1 MVITLTPTAVGT
13 VGVVAGDFGLELAPQ
28 GGTTTHDLYT
38 CTAPESGSRASV
50 ALTIVSS
57 AGTSPSATP
66 SDDGTDDGGGDSPA
80 PTETVTET
88 TTASATTTVTS
99 TVSSTATVTHRT
111 TAQISRTPLGGA
123 QTGGG
128 GEIGPDGRIFV
139 LAGAVLMAAS
149 ASGGLMLRRSGSR
162 TSARGVRHV

>member
-28 GGTTTHDLYT
+28 SGTTTHDLYT

-57 AGTSPSATP
+57 PATSPSATP
-66 SDDGTDDGGGDSPA
+66 SDDGTDGADDSPA

-99 TVSSTATVTHRT
+99 TVSSTATVTHRA

-128 GEIGPDGRIFV
+128 GEIGPDGRVFV

-149 ASGGLMLRRSGSR
+149 ATGGLVLRRSGSR